1 MKPGQIVKEKWK
13 IIEEKDGGG
22 QGSVFVASCTD
33 YPQQKF
39 ALKFLKQQ
47 KSPDRRVRMNSF
59 LYNSKCRQHVSQT

>member
-22 QGSVFVASCTD
+22 QGSVFVASCAD

-39 ALKFLKQQ
+39 GKP
-47 KSPDRRVRMNSF
+47 SIMS
-59 LYNSKCRQHVSQT
+59 TT